1 MVIIGGGIHGAG
13 VAQAAAAAGYSV
25 LVLEKTA
32 IAHGTSSQSSKLIH
46 GGLRYLESGQIKLVF
61 ECLSERSLLLELAP
75 ELVRLE
81 SFFIP
86 IYKHTKRR
94 SWEIRAGLSIYAAL
108 GKFKR
113 DARFVK
119 VPEAEWKNLDGI
131 SLVNLQAVYKYN
143 DGATDDAALTR
154 AVIESAKSLG
164 AQLKMPAEFISA
176 IPGDDVN
183 DIKYSVNGTI
193 YSCKARLLVNTA
205 GPWANA
211 VLEKVTPIPAKREFD
226 LVSGAHIILNETAPS
241 GIYYVEAPQDQRAVF
256 VMPWKGKTMI
266 GTTETVFSGDPS
278 EVTPLPE
285 EETYLC
291 DVASSYFPKFKDLTR
306 EKIIESFAGLR
317 VLPHASGKAFSRPR
331 ETTFHVDKKLAPRI
345 ATIYGGK
352 LTAYRVTAEKFVEK
366 FSAALP
372 RRKRK
377 AETNKLPLKPTQAAP
392 RKQV

>member
-1 MVIIGGGIHGAG
+1 MIYDMVIIGGGIHGAG

-25 LVLEKTA
+25 LILEKSA
-32 IAHGTSSQSSKLIH
+32 IAHGTSSKSSKLIH

-94 SWEIRAGLSIYAAL
+94 PWEIRAGLSLYAAL

-113 DARFVK
+113 DARFET
-119 VPEAEWKNLDGI
+119 VPKAQWKNLDGI
-131 SLVNLQAVYKYN
+131 SLKNLQAVYKYH
-143 DGATDDAALTR
+143 DGVTDDAALTR
-154 AVIESAKSLG
+154 AVIQSAKSLG
-164 AQLKMPAEFISA
+164 AELKIPSEFISA

-183 DIKYSVNGTI
+183 EIKYSVNGTI
-193 YSCKARLLVNTA
+193 HSCKTLLLVNAA

-211 VLEKVTPIPAKREFD
+211 ILEKITPIPQKQEFD
-226 LVSGAHIILNETAPS
+226 LVSGTHIVVNEPAPC

-266 GTTETVFSGDPS
+266 GTTETLFIGDPS
-278 EVTPLPE
+278 DVIPLPE
-285 EETYLC
+285 EEAYLC
-291 DVASSYFPKFKDLTR
+291 AVASSYFPKFKNLTR
-306 EKIIESFAGLR
+306 KKITESFSGLR

-331 ETTFHVDKKLAPRI
+331 ETTFHIDKKRAPRI

-352 LTAYRVTAEKFVEK
+352 LTAYRITAEKFVAK
-366 FSAALP
+366 FAGSLP

-377 AETNKLPLKPTQAAP
+377 AVTSKLPLTPLIS
-392 RKQV
+392 

>member
-1 MVIIGGGIHGAG
+1 MIYDMVIIGGGIHGAG
-13 VAQAAAAAGYSV
+13 IAQAASAAGYSV
-25 LVLEKTA
+25 LILEKSA
-32 IAHGTSSQSSKLIH
+32 IAYGTSSKSSKLIH

-94 SWEIRAGLSIYAAL
+94 PWEIRAGLSLYAAL

-113 DARFVK
+113 EARFEK
-119 VPEAEWKNLDGI
+119 VPKAQWENLDGI
-131 SLVNLQAVYKYN
+131 SLKNLQAVYKYY

-154 AVIESAKSLG
+154 AVIQSAKSLG
-164 AQLKMPAEFISA
+164 AELKIPAEFISA
-176 IPGDDVN
+176 IPGEDVN
-183 DIKYSVNGTI
+183 EIKYSVNGTI
-193 YSCKARLLVNTA
+193 HNCKTLLLVNAA

-211 VLEKVTPIPAKREFD
+211 ILEKITPIPEKQEFD
-226 LVSGAHIILNETAPS
+226 LVSGTHIVVNEPAPS

-266 GTTETVFSGDPS
+266 GTTETLFIGDPS
-278 EVTPLPE
+278 DVIPLPE
-285 EETYLC
+285 EEDYLC
-291 DVASSYFPKFKDLTR
+291 AVASNYFPKLNHLTR
-306 EKIIESFAGLR
+306 KNITESFCGLR

-331 ETTFHVDKKLAPRI
+331 ETTFHVDKKRAPRI

-352 LTAYRVTAEKFVEK
+352 LTAYRITAEKFVAK
-366 FSAALP
+366 FARSLP

-377 AETNKLPLKPTQAAP
+377 TVTTKLPLTPSKP
-392 RKQV
+392 